1 VSEVLSIQWR
11 GPLDSCNYA
20 CRYCP
25 FAGRSRRHST
35 LAQDEAD
42 LGRFVAWL
50 LGHPSRTCA
59 VVFTPRGEA
68 LIHAWYREALVSL
81 SHAAHV
87 RRACIQ
93 TNGSTSWRWLHR
105 AVVSRLSLW
114 ITWHPAEVSADR
126 FLRQIAPALE
136 SGVACSVGCVGVPSL
151 LPSIEDM
158 HARLPPS
165 VGFWVNALRPHAS
178 YKEDE
183 VRRLTALDPQ
193 FVVTSRPQA
202 TRGKSCRAG
211 LSAIAVSGDGT
222 VRRCHFVDE
231 PLGNLYRDELET
243 LLRDRPCPR
252 RQCDCYLG
260 MVHLDGTSLWAGY
273 GGGRLERAARRAP
286 ADTAS

>member
-1 VSEVLSIQWR
+1 MSEVLSIQWR

-25 FAGRSRRHST
+25 FAGRGRRPGT

-50 LGHPSRTCA
+50 LAHPSRTCA
-59 VVFTPRGEA
+59 VLFTPRGEA

-81 SHAAHV
+81 SHVAHV
-87 RRACIQ
+87 RRVGIQ
-93 TNGSTSWRWLHR
+93 TNGTAPWSWLRR

-114 ITWHPAEVSADR
+114 ITWHPAEISADR

-136 SGVACSVGCVGVPSL
+136 SGAACSVGCVGVPSH
-151 LPSIEDM
+151 LPRIEDM
-158 HARLPPS
+158 HARLPPA

-178 YKEDE
+178 YTPDE

-193 FVVTSRPQA
+193 FAVTSRRQS
-202 TRGKSCRAG
+202 TRGKACRAG

-222 VRRCHFVDE
+222 IRRCHFVDE
-231 PLGNLYRDELET
+231 PLGNLYRGELAA
-243 LLRDRPCPR
+243 LLRYLPCPR
-252 RQCDCYLG
+252 RQCECYLG
-260 MVHLDGTSLWAGY
+260 MVHLDGIGLWANY
-273 GGGRLERAARRAP
+273 GGGLLERSARQPPGNAA
-286 ADTAS
+286 S